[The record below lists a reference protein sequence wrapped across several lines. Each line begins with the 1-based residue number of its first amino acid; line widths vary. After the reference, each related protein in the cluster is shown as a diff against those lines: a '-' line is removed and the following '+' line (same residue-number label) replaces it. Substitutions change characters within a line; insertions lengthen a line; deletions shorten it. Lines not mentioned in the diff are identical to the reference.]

1 MRKLLIILLAV
12 MTACPTIAAP
22 GQADDSIKYDL
33 RIPKQPLSSAL
44 QEFAGQSG
52 IQIIFFSKVTDGFEA
67 PSIIGKYTAAAALR
81 QMLDH
86 TGLGFREIN
95 PKTIEIQPKDAVG
108 DRKTSA
114 APFSHSGEAVIALS
128 GADATEAS
136 GANISSSAAAADA
149 AEAAAGTSLDEI
161 VVTAQKRSERLQDV
175 PIPVTAIKGA
185 ALLDSNQL
193 RLQDYFSRVPGLSV
207 TPEDS
212 NGAPMVT
219 IRGVTTGALGNPT
232 VGIVLDDIPLG
243 SSGSLGLQVP
253 DLDPS
258 DLAQVE
264 VLRGPQGTLY
274 GASSIG
280 GLIKYVTVDP
290 ATDKFS
296 GRVQA
301 GLSSIY
307 NGDGEGYNFRAA
319 ANIPLNENLAVRASA
334 FARRDPGYIDDP
346 ALGAKGV
353 NRLDVDG
360 GRLSG
365 LWAISD
371 SASLKL
377 GAVLQHETLHGSSNV
392 HLEPGLG
399 DLQQNAL
406 AGSGYFDQRV
416 QIYTAVLKAKLGVFD
431 VTSVSG
437 YNINQYRDIID
448 YTPFFGGLNQ
458 SQFGVKGSP
467 LYEHIST
474 YKFTEEL
481 RAGVQLGSKADW
493 LVGVYYNHE
502 NSPNTQTLLATDV
515 ATGAVAGT
523 FLFDTAPQEFKEYAV
538 FTDLTYHFT
547 DRFDVQFGGRESQNR
562 QNSYVAYTGPY
573 AALFLGGS
581 PTVYPSVHTKDDSF
595 TYLVTPRLK
604 ISRDL
609 MLYARLASG
618 YRPGGPN
625 VNAAA
630 FGLPASYQADKTKNY
645 ELGVKGDVL
654 DNRVSYDASLYYI
667 DWNNIQLILY
677 DAQSGAGYYTNA
689 GGAKSQG
696 AELSVE
702 ARPLRNLT
710 LSAWV
715 AYNDAQLTQAFP
727 ATSTAFGNSGDRLP
741 FGSRLSGSFAMDE
754 EFPVAGSITGFV
766 GGSVSYVGNRKGVF
780 TGSSERQNFPSYAR
794 TDLHAGLKYGSW
806 TLNFFA
812 DNLADKRAA
821 LNGGI
826 GTLYPIAFNYIQ
838 PRTIGLTVA
847 YRF

>member
-1 MRKLLIILLAV
+1 M
-12 MTACPTIAAP
+12 MMACPIIAAP
-22 GQADDSIKYDL
+22 GHGSDSVKYDL
-33 RIPKQPLSSAL
+33 RIPKQPLSNAL
-44 QEFAGQSG
+44 QEFAKQSG
-52 IQIIFFSKVTDGFEA
+52 IQIIFFSQVTDGFEA
-67 PSIIGKYTAAAALR
+67 PSIVGKYTAADALR

-86 TGLGFREIN
+86 TGLSFREIN
-95 PKTIEIQPKDAVG
+95 PKTIEVQAKDAID
-108 DRKTSA
+108 DRKSSA
-114 APFSHSGEAVIALS
+114 APFSKSEKNWVINQS
-128 GADATEAS
+128 DEDATEGSNAAIPSS
-136 GANISSSAAAADA
+136 GVSADVP
-149 AEAAAGTSLDEI
+149 EAAGTTLDEI

-175 PIPVTAIKGA
+175 PIPVTAIRGA
-185 ALLDSNQL
+185 ALVDSNQL

-207 TPEDS
+207 TPQDS

-232 VGIVLDDIPLG
+232 VGIVLDDVSLG

-280 GLIKYVTVDP
+280 GLIKYVTIDP
-290 ATDKFS
+290 TTDKFS
-296 GRVQA
+296 GRIQA

-307 NGDGEGYNFRAA
+307 SGNGAGYNVRAS
-319 ANIPLNENLAVRASA
+319 ANVPLSDNFAVRASA

-346 ALGAKGV
+346 ARGAKGV
-353 NRLDVDG
+353 NRLDVNG

-371 SASLKL
+371 FASLKL
-377 GAVLQHETLHGSSNV
+377 NAVLQHETLHGSSNV
-392 HLEPGLG
+392 HLKPGLG
-399 DLQQNAL
+399 DLQQSAL
-406 AGSGYFDQRV
+406 AGTGYFDQRV
-416 QIYTAVLKAKLGVFD
+416 QIYTAILKAKLGAFD

-437 YNINQYRDIID
+437 YNINQYEDVID
-448 YTPFFGGLNQ
+448 YTPLYGTLTQ
-458 SQFGVKGSP
+458 SQFGVTGSP
-467 LYEHIST
+467 LYEHINT

-481 RAGVQLGSKADW
+481 RAGVQLGPKADW
-493 LVGVYYNHE
+493 LIGAFYNHE
-502 NSPNTQTLLATDV
+502 NSPNTQSQLATDV
-515 ATGAVAGT
+515 TTGAVAGT

-547 DRFDVQFGGRESQNR
+547 DRFDIQFGGRESQNR
-562 QNSYVAYTGPY
+562 QNSYVAYIGPY

-581 PTVYPSVHTKDDSF
+581 PTIYPSVHTKDGSF
-595 TYLVTPRLK
+595 TYLVTPRFK
-604 ISRDL
+604 ISPDL
-609 MLYARLASG
+609 MVYARLASG

-625 VNAAA
+625 VNAPA
-630 FGLPASYQADKTKNY
+630 FGLPTSYHADKTKNY
-645 ELGVKGDVL
+645 ELGVKGDAL
-654 DNRVSYDASLYYI
+654 NNTVSYDASLYYI

-696 AELSVE
+696 AEFSVE
-702 ARPLRNLT
+702 ARPLRGFT

-715 AYNDAQLTQAFP
+715 AYTDAQLTQAFP

-741 FGSRLSGSFAMDE
+741 FGSRLSGSFALDE
-754 EFPVAGSITGFV
+754 QFPVTRSITGFV
-766 GGSVSYVGNRKGVF
+766 GGSISYVGDRKGVF
-780 TGSSERQNFPSYAR
+780 TGSSERQSFPSYAR
-794 TDLHAGLKYGSW
+794 TDLHAGLKYESW
-806 TLNFFA
+806 TFDLFA
-812 DNLADKRAA
+812 NNLADKRAA

-847 YRF
+847 DRF